1 MNRRTLGRIGMLSLM
16 LGVSTVACTTG
27 TSHVASIADQA
38 ANAKQVATKSADK
51 ARSALVAHKGLAA
64 VDAAEQ
70 AVSLSPNDAG
80 YRMLLGQSYLAAGR
94 FASAETSFRDSLT
107 LNADQPKAKLNMA
120 LAEIAQGQ
128 LGEAQ
133 AVLHGLNGQIP
144 AGDLGLA
151 LALSGD
157 RQTAINMLSDLVRSG
172 KSDARA
178 RQNLALAFALNGQWR
193 EARAVAMQDTP
204 PNQIN
209 DQIGH
214 WAELAKPQSAGPVQV
229 AAMLGVKP
237 ASDPGLPTA
246 LALAAPAPSAVPV
259 ALAAADPAPAIAP
272 APVIAPAV
280 VPAPTAA
287 PVQVAAV
294 AAPSVTVPLDDAP
307 KADIAPVDAPA
318 AAVVLAA
325 QNVEKPARAQMPTLL
340 RAPKTPFRSAVLT
353 VQPKPVF
360 RSSGYVVQLGAFAK
374 AGAIQAAWDRA
385 SKAMPRLAGFA
396 PVHAQL
402 TVSGASL
409 VRLSVSGFAD
419 RASAVALCEQIHAR
433 NGACFVRATA
443 GDAPLQWVKADAK
456 AQTAKRDIPAK
467 VAAKAGVPAL
477 LAKRDAGVQVASR

>member
-38 ANAKQVATKSADK
+38 PNAKQVATKSADK

-70 AVSLSPNDAG
+70 AVSLSPNDAA

-133 AVLHGLNGQIP
+133 AVLHGLGGQIP
-144 AGDLGLA
+144 VGDLGLA

-214 WAELAKPQSAGPVQV
+214 WAEFATPQSAGPVQV

-246 LALAAPAPSAVPV
+246 LALAAPAPSAAPV

-272 APVIAPAV
+272 APAPAV
-280 VPAPTAA
+280 VSAPAAA

-307 KADIAPVDAPA
+307 KAAIAPVDAPA

-325 QNVEKPARAQMPTLL
+325 QNAEKPARAQMPALL

-353 VQPKPVF
+353 VQPKAVF

-402 TVSGASL
+402 AVSGASL

-433 NGACFVRATA
+433 KGACFVRATA
-443 GDAPLQWVKADAK
+443 GDAPLQWVKADSK
-456 AQTAKRDIPAK
+456 TQTAR
-467 VAAKAGVPAL
+467 VAAPKPAVPAM
-477 LAKRDAGVQVASR
+477 LAKRDAGVQVAAR